1 MKLFNTIAL
10 CLLAAVASFQ
20 SIAGDNDWDKIAD
33 KTVSFKSETDTV
45 NPLSPFANARF
56 SHIKI
61 KCTQGMVDL
70 KSVKVIMKDGQEK
83 TFDSLGGVLTK
94 GMSSRSLSLPTK
106 DNAKLDKIELNY
118 ESVGSTAL
126 QVAGGVTK
134 KAQVEILGKKI
145 DE

>member
-1 MKLFNTIAL
+1 MMSGT
-10 CLLAAVASFQ
+10 SFQ
-20 SIAGDNDWDKIAD
+20 SVASDSDWDKIAE

-61 KCTQGMVDL
+61 KCTQGTVNL
-70 KSVKVIMKDGQEK
+70 KSIKVIMKDGKEK
-83 TFDSLGGVLTK
+83 TFDSLGVLTS

-106 DNAKLDKIELNY
+106 DDAKLDKIELNY
-118 ESVGSTAL
+118 ESVGNTAL
-126 QVAGGVTK
+126 QVTGVTK
-134 KAQVEILGKKI
+134 KAHVEILGKKV

>member
-20 SIAGDNDWDKIAD
+20 SVAGDNDWEKIAD

-61 KCTQGMVDL
+61 KCQRSTNSTLRLRNRLMVSTDLSVFEIQANPVRLRTVRSAPVPLREDSPHQGPRA
-70 KSVKVIMKDGQEK
+70 
-83 TFDSLGGVLTK
+83 
-94 GMSSRSLSLPTK
+94 RSLRQQS
-106 DNAKLDKIELNY
+106 
-118 ESVGSTAL
+118 
-126 QVAGGVTK
+126 
-134 KAQVEILGKKI
+134 
-145 DE
+145 

>member
-1 MKLFNTIAL
+1 MKLLKTISL
-10 CLLAAVASFQ
+10 CLLAACASFQ
-20 SIAGDNDWDKIAD
+20 SVASDSDWDKIAE

-61 KCTQGMVDL
+61 KCTQGTVNL
-70 KSVKVIMKDGQEK
+70 KSIKVIMKDGKEK
-83 TFDSLGGVLTK
+83 TFDSLGVLTS

-106 DNAKLDKIELNY
+106 DEAKLDKIELNY
-118 ESVGSTAL
+118 ESVGNTAL
-126 QVAGGVTK
+126 QVTGVTK
-134 KAQVEILGKKI
+134 KAHVEILGKKV

>member
-20 SIAGDNDWDKIAD
+20 SVAGDNDWEKIAD

-61 KCTQGMVDL
+61 KCTQGTVDL

-83 TFDSLGGVLTK
+83 TFDSLGVLTK

-106 DNAKLDKIELNY
+106 DNAMNY

-126 QVAGGVTK
+126 QVAGVTK

>member
-1 MKLFNTIAL
+1 MKLLKTISL
-10 CLLAAVASFQ
+10 CFLAACASFQ
-20 SIAGDNDWDKIAD
+20 SVASDSDWDKIAE

-61 KCTQGMVDL
+61 KCTQGTVNL
-70 KSVKVIMKDGQEK
+70 KSIKVIMKDGKEK
-83 TFDSLGGVLTK
+83 TFDSLGVLTS

-106 DNAKLDKIELNY
+106 DDAKLDKIELNY
-118 ESVGSTAL
+118 ESVGNTAL
-126 QVAGGVTK
+126 QVTGVTK
-134 KAQVEILGKKI
+134 KAHVEILGKKV

>member
-20 SIAGDNDWDKIAD
+20 SVAGDNDWDKIAD

-61 KCTQGMVDL
+61 KCTQGTVDL

-83 TFDSLGGVLTK
+83 TFDSLGVLTK

-126 QVAGGVTK
+126 QVAGVTK
-134 KAQVEILGKKI
+134 KSKVEILGKKI